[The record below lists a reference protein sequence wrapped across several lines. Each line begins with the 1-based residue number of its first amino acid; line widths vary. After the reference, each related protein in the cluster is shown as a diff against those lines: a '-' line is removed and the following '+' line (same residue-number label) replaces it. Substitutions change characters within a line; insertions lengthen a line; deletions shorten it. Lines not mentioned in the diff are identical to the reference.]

1 MNSHQSFE
9 ELLYEAVD
17 EGLSTLGDA
26 AKQAIYYY
34 LENGAHIN
42 RQEIPHKV
50 EDFTVAIWKIF
61 GLGSNFLLI
70 LILKQLY
77 EKIGE
82 SFDLPISNELDFI
95 KSVEQA
101 RKIELHGSKQLEAKI

>member
-1 MNSHQSFE
+1 MSSHQSLE

-17 EGLSTLGDA
+17 EGLSTLGES

-42 RQEIPHKV
+42 RQEIPHRV
-50 EDFTVAIWKIF
+50 EDFAAAIEKIF
-61 GLGSNFLLI
+61 GFGSNFLLI
-70 LILKQLY
+70 LFLKQLY

-82 SFDLPISNELDFI
+82 SFDLPASNKLDFI
-95 KSVEQA
+95 KSVKHA
-101 RKIELHGSKQLEAKI
+101 REVE